1 MAKLRNISRSD
12 VEAWPQQTS
21 LRRLRCFLKSA
32 FNTLGALRNGGEAQR
47 KLVNFEILLVGPCDY
62 PNFAPHGVVII
73 KGTAANIF
81 FFSKEFQKPY
91 SSNHELARMKGCFGS
106 LMDA

>member
-32 FNTLGALRNGGEAQR
+32 FNTLGALRDGGEAQR
-47 KLVNFEILLVGPCDY
+47 KLVNLELL
-62 PNFAPHGVVII
+62 
-73 KGTAANIF
+73 
-81 FFSKEFQKPY
+81 
-91 SSNHELARMKGCFGS
+91 L
-106 LMDA
+106 